1 MAAVIWLLIGLAA
14 GAGAVLVGMPAW
26 RQVRARETRD
36 LNVERYRAWRGHS
49 ARTAGS
55 RPREGMTADERRR
68 LAIAATLAVVAVVG
82 VVAFFVAS

>member
-1 MAAVIWLLIGLAA
+1 MAAVVWLLIGLAA
-14 GAGAVLVGMPAW
+14 AAAALLVGMPAW

-49 ARTAGS
+49 IRAARPG
-55 RPREGMTADERRR
+55 PREGMTADERRR
-68 LAIAATLAVVAVVG
+68 LAVTATLAVVAVVG